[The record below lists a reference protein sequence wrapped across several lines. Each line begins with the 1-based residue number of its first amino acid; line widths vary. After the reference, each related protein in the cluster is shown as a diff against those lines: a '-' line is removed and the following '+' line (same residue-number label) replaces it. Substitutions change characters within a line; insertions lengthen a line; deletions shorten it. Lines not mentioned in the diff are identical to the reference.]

1 VPPPKLAKALARIL
15 GVVLLI
21 LGLISFLPNP
31 LIGEDGYFAA
41 NPMHGALYMLVALTL
56 VAFSVK
62 GESMAAAG
70 LYFSGILFLAL
81 GVLGYRELEP
91 YPYGKVTIF
100 GIILYSHSDMWLSFA
115 LSAVLFV
122 SGKMNTASR
131 QIIRD

>member
-1 VPPPKLAKALARIL
+1 MPPPKLAKALARIL

-21 LGLISFLPNP
+21 FGIASFLPNP

-41 NPMHGALYMLVALTL
+41 NPVHGALYILVALTL
-56 VAFSVK
+56 MVFSMK
-62 GESMAAAG
+62 GETMAATG
-70 LYFSGILFLAL
+70 LYFSGVLFLAL
-81 GVLGYRELEP
+81 GILGYRELDP
-91 YPYGKVTIF
+91 HPYGNVSLF
-100 GIILYSHSDMWLSFA
+100 GVILYSHSDMWLSFA